1 MGASVGHYAE
11 QLIQPDSLQQASL
24 ASGCRLIQTLGL
36 IETMTP
42 PIDNAEKLIARFGR
56 WPSFHDAE
64 VLRVEMG
71 RGPPH
76 APDSTSL
83 LITIHVWETAT
94 EYSDDIHYEFAH
106 KNDTVVT
113 FHFQDIT
120 ELALDGFNLQ
130 NVIDDL
136 AVVSDGASKKHPL
149 KVEIESIFG
158 LGGSFR
164 CARAEVVSVHAL
176 PAEAQQRFPGDAPK
190 AARP

>member
-1 MGASVGHYAE
+1 MK
-11 QLIQPDSLQQASL
+11 
-24 ASGCRLIQTLGL
+24 
-36 IETMTP
+36 P
-42 PIDNAEKLIARFGR
+42 PMDNAEKLIERFGR

-64 VLRVEMG
+64 VLHVEMG

-83 LITIHVWETAT
+83 LITVHVWEMAT
-94 EYSDDIHYEFAH
+94 EYSDTIHYEFVH
-106 KNDTVVT
+106 KNDTVVA
-113 FHFQDIT
+113 FRFQDIA

-136 AVVSDGASKKHPL
+136 VVVSDGASEKYPV

-164 CARAEVVSVHAL
+164 CVRAEVVSVHAL
-176 PAEAQQRFPGDAPK
+176 PAEAQQRVPGDAPK
-190 AARP
+190 SGAPLNPNVRHLNLS

>member
-1 MGASVGHYAE
+1 
-11 QLIQPDSLQQASL
+11 
-24 ASGCRLIQTLGL
+24 
-36 IETMTP
+36 MTP
-42 PIDNAEKLIARFGR
+42 PINNAEKLIERFGR

-64 VLRVEMG
+64 ILHVEMG

-76 APDSTSL
+76 APDLTSL
-83 LITIHVWETAT
+83 LITVHIWETAT
-94 EYSDDIHYEFAH
+94 EYSDAIHYEFVH

-113 FHFQDIT
+113 FRFLDIA

-136 AVVSDGASKKHPL
+136 VVVSDGVSNKNPL
-149 KVEIESIFG
+149 KVQIESIYG

-176 PAEAQQRFPGDAPK
+176 PADAQQRVPGDAPK

>member
-1 MGASVGHYAE
+1 
-11 QLIQPDSLQQASL
+11 
-24 ASGCRLIQTLGL
+24 
-36 IETMTP
+36 MTP
-42 PIDNAEKLIARFGR
+42 PIDNAAKLIERFGA

-76 APDSTSL
+76 APDTTSL
-83 LITIHVWETAT
+83 LITVHVWETAT
-94 EYSDDIHYEFAH
+94 EYSDTIHYEFVH
-106 KNDTVVT
+106 KNDSVIV
-113 FHFQDIT
+113 FRFQDIV

-136 AVVSDGASKKHPL
+136 VVVSDGASEKYPV
-149 KVEIESIFG
+149 KVGIESIFG

-164 CARAEVVSVHAL
+164 CARAEVVSVHPL
-176 PAEAQQRFPGDAPK
+176 PAGAQQRVPGDAPK